1 MRGNMSIFKKL
12 AWFFSMRKWQYSIG
26 SFMLILVTMFM
37 LLPPKMIGAITDDIA
52 AGTLT
57 KQSLTYYLLSLALL
71 AVIVY
76 VLRYYWRLFVFGS
89 ANYLAKVLRTK
100 LFRHFTQMNAQFY
113 EKRRIGDLMAH
124 ATNDISAVQNTAGA
138 GVLMAVDSFFSGMLV
153 IAVMAFTIDWR
164 LTLLALLPMPIV
176 ALCTQFYGKLLH
188 KRFGIAQQAFSS
200 LNDKTQESVT
210 GMKVLKT
217 FGQAREDI
225 ADFREKSEHVVHAN
239 LRVAK
244 IDALFDP
251 TINIVI
257 AMSYLISLSYGAKLI
272 TEQAI
277 TVGDLIAF
285 TTYLGMLIWPMLALG
300 MLFNIVERGSASYDR
315 IEAILHEP
323 RLHEPA
329 NAIQLA
335 PTGDLTI
342 ALQSFY
348 YPTYKTVILH
358 NVHVTVKQGETL
370 GIVGK
375 TGAGKSTLLKLLLRQ
390 YEVVD
395 GNITFGD
402 KPLAAYTMHA
412 LHESIG
418 YVPQDHFLFSA
429 TIFHNIALGKPD
441 ATMAQVEHAAKLAH
455 IHNDIERLPNR
466 YNTLVGERGVSL
478 SGGQRQRIAI
488 ARALLLQP
496 ELLLLDDSLS
506 AVDAET
512 EEAILASLRAARTNK
527 TTIIT
532 SHRLSAIAHAHH
544 ILVLEDGHV
553 IEQGTH
559 AALLAQRGEYAH
571 MYKLQKLEKL
581 VEQGGEN

>member
-1 MRGNMSIFKKL
+1 MGVFKKL
-12 AWFFSMRKWQYSIG
+12 SWFFSMRKWHYSVG
-26 SFMLILVTMFM
+26 SFMLILVTVFM
-37 LLPPKMIGAITDDIA
+37 LLPPKIIGAITDEIA
-52 AGTLT
+52 TSTLT
-57 KQSLTYYLLSLALL
+57 KQSLTYYLLALASLA
-71 AVIVY
+71 AIVY

-100 LFRHFTQMNAQFY
+100 LFHHFTQMNAQFY
-113 EKRRIGDLMAH
+113 GKKRIGDLMAH

-138 GVLMAVDSFFSGMLV
+138 GVLMAVDSLFSGMLV

-176 ALCTQFYGKLLH
+176 ALSTQFYGKLLH
-188 KRFGIAQQAFSS
+188 KRFGVAQQAFSS
-200 LNDKTQESVT
+200 LNDKTQESIT

-217 FGQAREDI
+217 FGQAQEDI
-225 ADFREKSEHVVHAN
+225 ADFQQKSEHVVQTN

-257 AMSYLISLSYGAKLI
+257 ALSYLISLSYGAKLI
-272 TEQAI
+272 TEGII

-315 IEAILHEP
+315 IEAILQEP
-323 RLHEPA
+323 FVQERQD
-329 NAIQLA
+329 AIQAA
-335 PTGDLTI
+335 PTGPMTI
-342 ALQSFY
+342 VIESFY
-348 YPTYKTVILH
+348 YPTSKEAALQH
-358 NVHVTVKQGETL
+358 VHVTLKQGETL

-375 TGAGKSTLLKLLLRQ
+375 TGAGKSTLLKVILRQ
-390 YEVVD
+390 YDVVD
-395 GNITFGD
+395 GHITFGH
-402 KPLAAYTMHA
+402 KPLTHYTTDA
-412 LHESIG
+412 LRESIG

-429 TIFHNIALGKPD
+429 SIFENIALGKPN
-441 ATMAQVEHAAKLAH
+441 ATFEEVQQAAILAH
-455 IHNDIERLPNR
+455 IHEDIQRLPNG
-466 YNTLVGERGVSL
+466 YKTVVGERGVSL

-506 AVDAET
+506 AVDAKT
-512 EEAILASLRAARTNK
+512 EEAILASLKAARQQK

-532 SHRLSAIAHAHH
+532 SHRLSAIQHAHH
-544 ILVLEDGHV
+544 IVVLEEGR
-553 IEQGTH
+553 IMEQGTH
-559 AALLAQRGEYAH
+559 AALLAANGEYAH
-571 MYKLQKLEKL
+571 MYKLQQLEKL
-581 VEQGGEN
+581 VEQGGEQ